1 MSDEMLIQRIQNGD
15 QEAFSYVIRT
25 YGKLLW
31 IIVGG
36 ILGHIG
42 TNQDIEECIS
52 DVYVQ
57 VWKTP
62 VAFNHKKGS
71 LKTYLAVIAKSKA
84 LNAYRK
90 LSKCKAVELDEAINS
105 SDSDLLG
112 YIVEKEMSKELYAA
126 IALLSEPDKEIL
138 IRRYFLDEKPAT
150 ISEKIPLSL
159 KEVNNRL
166 YQSKI
171 KLRKILIKSGGVNA

>member
-1 MSDEMLIQRIQNGD
+1 LSDEMLIRKIQNGD
-15 QEAFSYVIRT
+15 QEAFSYMIRT

-36 ILGHIG
+36 ILGNIG

-57 VWKTP
+57 VWRNP
-62 VAFNHKKGS
+62 AAFNHQKGS
-71 LKTYLAVIAKSKA
+71 LKTFLAVMAKSKA
-84 LNAYRK
+84 LNVYRK
-90 LSKCKAVELDEAINS
+90 FSKCKVVELDEAINS
-105 SDSDLLG
+105 SDGDLLD
-112 YIVEKEMSKELYAA
+112 YIVEKEISKELYAA
-126 IALLSEPDKEIL
+126 ISSLSEPDKEIL
-138 IRRYFLDEKPAT
+138 LRRYFLDEKPAT

-171 KLRKILIKSGGVNA
+171 RLRKMLTESGGVEA